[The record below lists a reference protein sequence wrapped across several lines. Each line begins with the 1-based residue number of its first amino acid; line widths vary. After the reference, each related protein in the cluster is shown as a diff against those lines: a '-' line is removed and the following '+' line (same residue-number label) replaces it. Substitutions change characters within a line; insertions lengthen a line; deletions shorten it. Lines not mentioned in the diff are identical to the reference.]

1 MKYLTLFFFLIG
13 TGLLAQT
20 EPDTQKYCL
29 TDDNIGLGGYDPLA
43 YFHQKEAISGKED
56 IKAEYD
62 EVIYLFSNT
71 ENKRTFLLAPEKY
84 LPQFGGWCSMTL
96 VMGRATTPKY
106 DNFMVKDGKLFLFER
121 TLSVNGKEL
130 WNKAPE
136 KNEKTAS
143 VNYHKYS
150 TTGKIN

>member
-1 MKYLTLFFFLIG
+1 MIHLLTSIKKKLFRVR
-13 TGLLAQT
+13 
-20 EPDTQKYCL
+20 
-29 TDDNIGLGGYDPLA
+29 
-43 YFHQKEAISGKED
+43 ED

-121 TLSVNGKEL
+121 TLSVKWEGTLE
-130 WNKAPE
+130 
-136 KNEKTAS
+136 
-143 VNYHKYS
+143 
-150 TTGKIN
+150 